1 MSAAMFDPL
10 PSGATTPPRTPEWR
24 VIMPAPEDAPAP
36 PATHPKLGRPSIR
49 WEYRD
54 GAGRLNGYVCRFE
67 RVSRSSTST
76 SSKTRSSSSS
86 IEGSGKEIRSLVF
99 AEHKRW
105 GRQWRWLGFPKP
117 RPLYGIDRL
126 MARPEAPVIVTEGE
140 KAADSGALLLPDYVV
155 VTSPGGSK
163 AAKAADWSAI
173 AGHPRAVIWRDA
185 DAAGEAYA
193 RDVCEMLAKLSP
205 APAVAIVK
213 PPAGMPEGWDAADA
227 LAQRWTPAQAAELI
241 KSAAAVSAEP
251 ASPAAPKPNA
261 RDRVIDLLAA
271 AELWHDPER
280 IAFAT
285 VPVDS
290 HYENHEIGSNG
301 FKDWL
306 ASRAYEATGSVPAA
320 EAIEAALRVARTQA
334 LRGLCHRTWR
344 RFAEHGGRIYLDLG
358 CPRWRAVEIAATGW
372 HLVDTVPVK
381 FLRSRGMLTLP
392 EPEAGE
398 VIELLREFVNVES
411 DADFRLFV
419 AVLAAA
425 MRPSG
430 PFVILAVTG
439 PAGSSKSTLAK
450 IMVLLIDPKTPPST
464 GAPRDERDLFVSASN
479 SWLLS
484 YTNLSSI
491 QQWLSDALCRLA
503 DGEGFKIRQLQTDRD
518 EMIFSGARPI
528 VVNGIGNLA
537 KQPDLADRTLSLMP
551 PPLSDD
557 QRREER
563 EFWGAFEAA
572 RPKIL
577 GALCDIV
584 AGGLR
589 RLPDLKLDRLP
600 RRADFA
606 RWGAACAPGWGS
618 DAAEFLADYEENR
631 SEAMV
636 AAAEASLLLPLIEA
650 VLARTGLDAAGFDG
664 TATELLKRLD
674 EVCGEAERKQQWF
687 PKTASQLG
695 GALNRIAPL
704 LRLRRIEFQRYKVGR
719 GRDRRIALRCASEAV
734 RDELRAR
741 VMGQPRGAGD
751 QPAR

>member
-1 MSAAMFDPL
+1 MCDPL
-10 PSGATTPPRTPEWR
+10 PHGARVAPARVPEWR
-24 VIMPAPEDAPAP
+24 VIMPAPEDAPTP

-54 GAGRLNGYVCRFE
+54 AAGRLNGHICRFE
-67 RVSRSSTST
+67 EAPTSSTS
-76 SSKTRSSSSS
+76 SSSA
-86 IEGSGKEIRSLVF
+86 IQRGGKEIRSLVF

-105 GRQWRWLGFPKP
+105 GQQWRWLGFPKP
-117 RPLYGIDRL
+117 RPLYGLDRL
-126 MARPEAPVIVTEGE
+126 RGRPDAPVIVTEGE
-140 KAADSGALLLPDYVV
+140 KAADAAALLLPDYVV
-155 VTSPGGSK
+155 VTSPGGSN
-163 AAKAADWSAI
+163 AAFAADWSAL
-173 AGHPRAVIWRDA
+173 AGRNVTIWPDA
-185 DAAGEAYA
+185 DEPGQTYA
-193 RDVCEMLAKLSP
+193 RDVCDVLTKLSP

-213 PPAGMPEGWDAADA
+213 PPEDVAEGWDADDA
-227 LAQRWTPAQAAELI
+227 LAQRWTPAQTAELI
-241 KSAAAVSAEP
+241 ANAAAANGER
-251 ASPAAPKPNA
+251 AIPAAPKGNV
-261 RDRVIDLLAA
+261 RDRIIDLLSDVQ
-271 AELWHDPER
+271 LWHDPER
-280 IAFAT
+280 FAFAT

-290 HYENHEIGSNG
+290 HNENHEIGSNG

-306 ASRAYEATGSVPAA
+306 ASRAYEATGSVPPA
-320 EAIEAALRVARTQA
+320 EAIEAVLRVARTQA
-334 LRGLCHRTWR
+334 LRGPCHRTWR

-358 CPRWRAVEIAATGW
+358 CPKWRAVEIAAIGW
-372 HLVDTVPVK
+372 GVVDTVPVK
-381 FLRSRGMLTLP
+381 FLRSRGMLALP

-398 VIELLREFVNVES
+398 RIEVLREFVNVES
-411 DADFRLFV
+411 DADFRLLV

-450 IMVLLIDPKTPPST
+450 IMVLLIDPKTPASA
-464 GAPRDERDLFVSASN
+464 GAPREERDLFVSASN

-491 QQWLSDALCRLA
+491 QQWLSDALCRLT
-503 DGEGFKIRQLQTDRD
+503 DGEGFKIWQLQTDRD

-528 VVNGIGNLA
+528 VLNGIGNLA

-557 QRREER
+557 QRRDER
-563 EFWGAFEAA
+563 GFWAAFKAA
-572 RPKIL
+572 HPAIL

-584 AGGLR
+584 AGGLK

-600 RRADFA
+600 KRADFA
-606 RWGAACAPGWGS
+606 RWGAACAPGCGS
-618 DAAEFLADYEENR
+618 DAAEFIADYEENR
-631 SEAMV
+631 SEAM

-687 PKTASQLG
+687 PKTALLLG

-734 RDELRAR
+734 YDELRAR
-741 VMGQPRGAGD
+741 VMGLRSGGDKPR
-751 QPAR
+751 

>member
-1 MSAAMFDPL
+1 MFDPL
-10 PSGATTPPRTPEWR
+10 PHGAGAAPVRVPEWR
-24 VIMPAPEDAPAP
+24 VIVPAPEDAPTP

-54 GAGRLNGYVCRFE
+54 GAGRLNGYICRFE
-67 RVSRSSTST
+67 GVPTSSTSASST
-76 SSKTRSSSSS
+76 SPLSSTATQR
-86 IEGSGKEIRSLVF
+86 GGKEIRSLVF
-99 AEHKRW
+99 AEHTQW

-117 RPLYGIDRL
+117 RPLYGLDRL
-126 MARPEAPVIVTEGE
+126 AARPEVPVIVTEGE
-140 KAADSGALLLPDYVV
+140 KATDAAALLLPDYVV
-155 VTSPGGSK
+155 ITSPGGSN
-163 AAKAADWSAI
+163 AARAADWSAL
-173 AGHPRAVIWRDA
+173 AKRKVTIWPDA
-185 DAAGEAYA
+185 DESGQAYA
-193 RDVCEMLAKLSP
+193 RNVCDMLAKLSP

-213 PPAGMPEGWDAADA
+213 PPEGVPEGWDAADA
-227 LAQRWTPAQAAELI
+227 VAQRWTPAQTAELI
-241 KSAAAVSAEP
+241 ANAVAVNTERAAA
-251 ASPAAPKPNA
+251 AAPKANP
-261 RDRVIDLLAA
+261 RDRVLDLLSDV
-271 AELWHDPER
+271 ELWHDPER

-290 HYENHEIGSNG
+290 HRENHEIGSNG

-306 ASRAYEATGSVPAA
+306 ASRAYDARGSVPAT

-334 LRGLCHRTWR
+334 LRGSCYRTWR
-344 RFAEHGGRIYLDLG
+344 RFAEHNGRIYLDLG
-358 CPRWRAVEIAATGW
+358 CPKWRAVEIAATGW
-372 HLVDTVPVK
+372 RVVDAVPVK
-381 FLRSRGMLTLP
+381 FLRSRGMLALP

-398 VIELLREFVNVES
+398 MIEVLHEFVNVES

-430 PFVILAVTG
+430 PFVVLAVTG

-491 QQWLSDALCRLA
+491 QRWLSDALCRLT
-503 DGEGFKIRQLQTDRD
+503 DGEGFKMRQLQTDRD

-563 EFWGAFEAA
+563 EFWAAFEAA
-572 RPKIL
+572 RPAIL

-584 AGGLR
+584 AGGLK
-589 RLPDLKLDRLP
+589 RLPGLKLDRLP

-606 RWGAACAPGWGS
+606 RWGAVCAPGWGS
-618 DAAEFLADYEENR
+618 DAAEFIADYEENR
-631 SEAMV
+631 SEAMA

-734 RDELRAR
+734 YHELRAR
-741 VMGQPRGAGD
+741 VMGLGEGRVIRA
-751 QPAR
+751 

>member
-1 MSAAMFDPL
+1 MS
-10 PSGATTPPRTPEWR
+10 
-24 VIMPAPEDAPAP
+24 
-36 PATHPKLGRPSIR
+36 
-49 WEYRD
+49 
-54 GAGRLNGYVCRFE
+54 
-67 RVSRSSTST
+67 
-76 SSKTRSSSSS
+76 
-86 IEGSGKEIRSLVF
+86 
-99 AEHKRW
+99 
-105 GRQWRWLGFPKP
+105 
-117 RPLYGIDRL
+117 
-126 MARPEAPVIVTEGE
+126 
-140 KAADSGALLLPDYVV
+140 
-155 VTSPGGSK
+155 
-163 AAKAADWSAI
+163 
-173 AGHPRAVIWRDA
+173 
-185 DAAGEAYA
+185 
-193 RDVCEMLAKLSP
+193 
-205 APAVAIVK
+205 
-213 PPAGMPEGWDAADA
+213 
-227 LAQRWTPAQAAELI
+227 
-241 KSAAAVSAEP
+241 
-251 ASPAAPKPNA
+251 
-261 RDRVIDLLAA
+261 
-271 AELWHDPER
+271 
-280 IAFAT
+280 
-285 VPVDS
+285 
-290 HYENHEIGSNG
+290 
-301 FKDWL
+301 
-306 ASRAYEATGSVPAA
+306 
-320 EAIEAALRVARTQA
+320 
-334 LRGLCHRTWR
+334 
-344 RFAEHGGRIYLDLG
+344 
-358 CPRWRAVEIAATGW
+358 
-372 HLVDTVPVK
+372 
-381 FLRSRGMLTLP
+381 
-392 EPEAGE
+392 
-398 VIELLREFVNVES
+398 ES

-450 IMVLLIDPKTPPST
+450 IMVLLMDPKTPPST

-479 SWLLS
+479 SWLVS

-491 QQWLSDALCRLA
+491 PQWLSDALCRLT

-563 EFWGAFEAA
+563 EFWAAFEAA
-572 RPKIL
+572 RPAIL

-618 DAAEFLADYEENR
+618 DAAEFIADYEEDR
-631 SEAMV
+631 SEAMA

-704 LRLRRIEFQRYKVGR
+704 LRLRRIEFQRYKLGR

-734 RDELRAR
+734 YEELRTR
-741 VMGQPRGAGD
+741 VAGCRSGDAGRQPST
-751 QPAR
+751 